1 MRIAVIVPGGVDRS
15 GTHRVI
21 PCLLWL
27 IERLAGS
34 HDVHVFAL
42 YQETRASTYPLCGAT
57 IHTVAR
63 RFARSNGLRAVL
75 REHRRKAF
83 DVIHAFWALPTG
95 ALASILGFL
104 VRRPVVL
111 HLAGGEL
118 QAMSDIHYG
127 GSQTWRGRL
136 QVRTALRGAAHITVA
151 TPGMEQAAGRLGAA
165 VHRLVLGVDVR
176 CWPAVALRPFAPR
189 ERARLIH
196 VASLNRVKDQGTL
209 LRAVAVL
216 RGRKVAFHLDLV
228 GEDTL
233 HGEVQELAATLGLNE
248 CVTFHGFLPHD
259 DLQPLMSR
267 AHLHVMSS
275 RHEAGEVVT
284 LEAAMCGVPTVGTNV
299 GRVADWAPDAAVAV
313 PVADADALAEGIARL
328 LDDDTARLRIA
339 REAQRRAL
347 AADADATAARVN
359 EIYRQVVQSRVRR

>member
-1 MRIAVIVPGGVDRS
+1 MPGGVDRS

-42 YQETRASTYPLCGAT
+42 YQETRAATYPLCGAT
-57 IHTVAR
+57 IHAVAR
-63 RFARSNGLRAVL
+63 RFARWNGLRAVL
-75 REHRRKAF
+75 REHRGKAF

-95 ALASILGFL
+95 TLASILGFL

-118 QAMSDIHYG
+118 QAMPDINYG

-151 TPGMEQAAGRLGAA
+151 TSGMEQAAHRLGAA

-176 CWPAVALRPFAPR
+176 RWPAVAPRSFAPR

-216 RGRKVAFHLDLV
+216 REHEVAFHLDLV

-233 HGEVQELAATLGLNE
+233 HGEVQELAATLGLNQ

-259 DLQPLMSR
+259 DLQPLMSQ

-284 LEAAMCGVPTVGTNV
+284 LEAAVCGVPTVGTEV

-313 PVADADALAEGIARL
+313 PVADADALAEGIVRL
-328 LDDDTARLRIA
+328 LDDDTARLQIA

-347 AADADATAARVN
+347 VADADATAARVN
-359 EIYRQVVQSRVRR
+359 EIYRQVVQSWVRR